1 VVVWLQAAAL
11 PEARAWAAVGPAA
24 VNPEAPRDKRG
35 AIFSLIL
42 FGIAFGQVE
51 ASVVVYLRTIAAPFR
66 TSAGL
71 PAIEPM
77 PLFRAANLGS
87 LERLLYIEFT
97 REAATLVMLAGVAW
111 AIGKNLRIWFPA
123 FALAFGVWDLT
134 FYLWL
139 KIMIGWPASL
149 FTWDVLFLL
158 PVPWAAPVAAPAIV
172 ALSLAVGGAIALT
185 RPPEK
190 VPRMAWTFLT
200 AGAVVLLTSFMWDWR
215 HWIEGGT
222 PRGFPWAV
230 YGLGEMLG
238 VAGFVIGVRP
248 TAHETGQLVQ
258 FDGLRGTQQAGE

>member
-1 VVVWLQAAAL
+1 
-11 PEARAWAAVGPAA
+11 VGPAA

-35 AIFSLIL
+35 AIFGLIL

-87 LERLLYIEFT
+87 LERLLYIELT
-97 REAATLVMLAGVAW
+97 REAATLVMLAAVAW
-111 AIGKNLRIWFPA
+111 AIGKNLRTWFPA

-139 KIMIGWPASL
+139 KVMIGWPASL

-215 HWIEGGT
+215 HWIEGGAQ
-222 PRGFPWAV
+222 RGFPWAV

-248 TAHETGQLVQ
+248 TAPETGQLVQ